1 MAFATVTIE
10 DKKNNIIKEA
20 PVGFSWTVLFFGG
33 FVPLVRGDWG
43 WFFIMLIAGIVTFGI
58 SGIIF
63 AFIYNRTYLQNS
75 LTNFISSMLRS
86 RSRKA
91 GRTTQLMRPFELAQ
105 ASAINRL

>member
-43 WFFIMLIAGIVTFGI
+43 WFFIMLIAGIVTLEYQELYLHLFTI
-58 SGIIF
+58 E
-63 AFIYNRTYLQNS
+63 FIYKILYQKDLKLKATLGTKNLLRTKLKLKSQN
-75 LTNFISSMLRS
+75 
-86 RSRKA
+86 K
-91 GRTTQLMRPFELAQ
+91 
-105 ASAINRL
+105 

>member
-20 PVGFSWTVLFFGG
+20 PVGFSWTVLFFGC
-33 FVPLVRGDWG
+33 FVPLFRGDWG
-43 WFFIMLIAGIVTFGI
+43 WFFIMLIAGIITFGI

-75 LTNFISSMLRS
+75 LTKGFKVKSYVGDKKLIES
-86 RSRKA
+86 KA
-91 GRTTQLMRPFELAQ
+91 Q
-105 ASAINRL
+105 IKIKK

>member
-10 DKKNNIIKEA
+10 DRKNNIIKEA

-43 WFFIMLIAGIVTFGI
+43 WFFIMFIAGIVTFGL

-63 AFIYNRTYLQNS
+63 AFIYNRIYLQNS
-75 LTNFISSMLRS
+75 LSKGFKVKSYVGDKKLIESKAQIKI
-86 RSRKA
+86 RK
-91 GRTTQLMRPFELAQ
+91 
-105 ASAINRL
+105 

>member
-10 DKKNNIIKEA
+10 DKKNHIVKEA

-33 FVPLVRGDWG
+33 FVPLVRVDWG
-43 WFFIMLIAGIVTFGI
+43 YFFIMLVAGIVTFGV

-75 LTNFISSMLRS
+75 LNKGFKVKSYDGDKKLIES
-86 RSRKA
+86 KA
-91 GRTTQLMRPFELAQ
+91 QIKLKK
-105 ASAINRL
+105 

>member
-63 AFIYNRTYLQNS
+63 AFIYNRIYLQNS
-75 LTNFISSMLRS
+75 LKKGFKVKSYEGDKKLIES
-86 RSRKA
+86 KA
-91 GRTTQLMRPFELAQ
+91 QIKLKK
-105 ASAINRL
+105 